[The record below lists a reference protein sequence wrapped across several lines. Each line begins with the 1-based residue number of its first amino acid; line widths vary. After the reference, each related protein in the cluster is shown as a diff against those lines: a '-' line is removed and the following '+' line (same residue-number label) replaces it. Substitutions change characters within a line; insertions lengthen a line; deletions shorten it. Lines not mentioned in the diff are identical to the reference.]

1 MAKEIERKFLV
12 KDMPSIANNNESY
25 LIEQYYISTNP
36 EIRLRMVQNL
46 NNNQVNYYMTQKS
59 DGTKVREEIETEVDK
74 SFYIN
79 NQEKMIGHV
88 IRKTRTRIPLE
99 NKLIAELDVYHGID
113 LRVVE
118 VEFKNKSE
126 ADAFIPPQWFGEEVT
141 DDKQYKNKNLAIKGK
156 I

>member
-1 MAKEIERKFLV
+1 
-12 KDMPSIANNNESY
+12 
-25 LIEQYYISTNP
+25 
-36 EIRLRMVQNL
+36 
-46 NNNQVNYYMTQKS
+46 
-59 DGTKVREEIETEVDK
+59 
-74 SFYIN
+74 
-79 NQEKMIGHV
+79 MIGQV

-126 ADAFIPPQWFGEEVT
+126 VDAFIPPQWFGEEVT
-141 DDKQYKNKNLAIKGK
+141 DNKQYKNKNLAIKGK

>member
-1 MAKEIERKFLV
+1 MAKEIERKFLA
-12 KDMPSIANNNESY
+12 KDMPSITEDNESY

-46 NNNQVNYYMTQKS
+46 NSNQVNYYMTQKS
-59 DGTKVREEIETEVDK
+59 DGTEVREEIETEVDK

-118 VEFKNKSE
+118 VEFKDESE
-126 ADAFIPPQWFGEEVT
+126 ANAFILPQWFGKEVT
-141 DDKQYKNKNLAIKGK
+141 NDKRYKNKNLVIKGK
-156 I
+156 M

>member
-59 DGTKVREEIETEVDK
+59 DGTEVREEIETEVDK

-79 NQEKMIGHV
+79 NQEKMIGHM

-126 ADAFIPPQWFGEEVT
+126 ADVFIPPQWFGEEVT
-141 DDKQYKNKNLAIKGK
+141 DDKQYKNKNLVIKGK
-156 I
+156 M

>member
-141 DDKQYKNKNLAIKGK
+141 DNKQYKNKNLAIKGK